1 MNKTVAVELKKK
13 EIREE
18 ILQKEKDPIK
28 QARIKEENALEI
40 KKSN

>member
-18 ILQKEKDPIK
+18 ILHKEKDPKK
-28 QARIKEENALEI
+28 QARIKEENLLEI